1 MMITQLSDYHLL
13 VVITHAMQ
21 SLQSYNPCNPTGAI
35 NKELGLDYKMLKIPK
50 KTSIYPQDKV
60 IGQRAFVKQQRVG
73 LFDSANVQDCNRT
86 CKGPTISVMGYDFFS
101 INKETSD

>member
-35 NKELGLDYKMLKIPK
+35 NKELALDYKMLKNPNNRK
-50 KTSIYPQDKV
+50 YDNVNDALS
-60 IGQRAFVKQQRVG
+60 IGQG
-73 LFDSANVQDCNRT
+73 N
-86 CKGPTISVMGYDFFS
+86 
-101 INKETSD
+101 